1 MAKIFFSFPSGYL
14 LNRFVIQR
22 RADLPQTLRILDP
35 NFDRDLAREYLSHTR
50 HLNDTSLQ
58 NDNDLSDEFSP
69 GGSEAS
75 SEADFSFDSESTDE
89 TDNDASSSSAGFF
102 SDVDEEDGDNEDE

>member
-1 MAKIFFSFPSGYL
+1 M
-14 LNRFVIQR
+14 
-22 RADLPQTLRILDP
+22 DP
-35 NFDRDLAREYLSHTR
+35 TFDQNLAGEYLSHSR

-75 SEADFSFDSESTDE
+75 SGVDFSFDSESTDE
-89 TDNDASSSSAGFF
+89 TDNDDSSSSAGFF
-102 SDVDEEDGDNEDE
+102 SDVDEEDGNNEDE